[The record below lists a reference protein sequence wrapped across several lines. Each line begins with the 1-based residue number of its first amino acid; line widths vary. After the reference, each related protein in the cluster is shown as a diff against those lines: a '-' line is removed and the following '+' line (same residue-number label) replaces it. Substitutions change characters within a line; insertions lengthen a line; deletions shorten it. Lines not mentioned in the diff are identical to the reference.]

1 QLGAGRG
8 GVTAQHGHD
17 LRAAALRRGLDPRGG
32 RGRRRARDRDHRGH
46 PRPRRASRVQHD
58 QARPSRY
65 ATGRPQLPRHPLPRQ
80 DQRGHHPGVV
90 LQGRQRGRGVALG
103 HADLPDRQRDRPG
116 RLRLL
121 HDRGHR
127 RRSGGRLLLR
137 GHPRAVRGRRGDRA
151 GGPLGR
157 DRRLG
162 RGEGGGVHRREHE
175 QAGGRLHRRLHR
187 PGGQA
192 DGPRRRDRLGQRRDG
207 RGQGPGARSQG
218 RTGRS
223 HAHRSRQDRGRG
235 PRRRVAQHLLRS
247 TQPTAGSERNK
258 ALPKL
263 AGAWSQGY
271 CRAMASGVPTVGSGL
286 SIRPCIPASVLRWST
301 AAWGAIAA
309 TSLFLLITC
318 WFVIED
324 RSIPIFDAGL
334 HLQLALEVHREL
346 AAGHLTKALTVSV
359 PYPPFPY
366 LVESL
371 GLAIGG
377 IGVAQPILAENFV
390 FIPLLALGCYHVGRL
405 TFGATAGFLAVVFA
419 FGSPLIISM
428 FHVVMIDGPEAT
440 MVAVSL
446 WAILAS
452 ERFSRIGVSALAG
465 LCVGLGMLTKEPAAF
480 FVAGPLVVALLRG
493 GWRRWRGLLAFAVV
507 ALAVSLPWYISE
519 LSLVNGIASGA
530 LTSPSSAGLPADI
543 APHPLSLDNFEW
555 YAWNLINAQ
564 LYMPLFAFA
573 AIGWIWTII
582 GFLRQRWVSPLAP
595 EITIGAFVGWL
606 GITETFAHDTRYS
619 MPLLVYLAVF
629 GAGWVIHLPRRWSWG
644 LGAALVTVA
653 VVNTVGIIFEVG
665 EDIR

>member
-1 QLGAGRG
+1 
-8 GVTAQHGHD
+8 
-17 LRAAALRRGLDPRGG
+17 
-32 RGRRRARDRDHRGH
+32 
-46 PRPRRASRVQHD
+46 
-58 QARPSRY
+58 
-65 ATGRPQLPRHPLPRQ
+65 
-80 DQRGHHPGVV
+80 
-90 LQGRQRGRGVALG
+90 
-103 HADLPDRQRDRPG
+103 
-116 RLRLL
+116 
-121 HDRGHR
+121 
-127 RRSGGRLLLR
+127 
-137 GHPRAVRGRRGDRA
+137 
-151 GGPLGR
+151 
-157 DRRLG
+157 
-162 RGEGGGVHRREHE
+162 
-175 QAGGRLHRRLHR
+175 
-187 PGGQA
+187 
-192 DGPRRRDRLGQRRDG
+192 
-207 RGQGPGARSQG
+207 
-218 RTGRS
+218 
-223 HAHRSRQDRGRG
+223 
-235 PRRRVAQHLLRS
+235 
-247 TQPTAGSERNK
+247 
-258 ALPKL
+258 
-263 AGAWSQGY
+263 
-271 CRAMASGVPTVGSGL
+271 
-286 SIRPCIPASVLRWST
+286 VLRWST

-665 EDIR
+665 EDIRLKLPGAQAEFRQNPGFITVSHTGGFLSGRPARDGDLLTTLRALKFEGVRTVVVESRTLFEPDFSEAGISALSAIAGLKAEVWEGGPQTRLTTQDAILLHRPIGPNWRHPCITLSDGTGVWIVIGDPQSKDSSYDCPATEESA